1 MLNQYTGVKKCPNCS
16 GPIFKYVNFSK
27 NTYVLSC
34 GYTKLVTHEKG
45 YIESKKKPC
54 DFYNEFSEL
63 IYYNDEN
70 DIDELYYSR
79 DENYNPN
86 NLSRINKF
94 IDNINEDDIE
104 EYSDDNESYSEEEG
118 YDLTNYEEECDNDSD
133 IESEQSEEGYL
144 D

>member
-27 NTYVLSC
+27 DTYVLSC
-34 GYTKLVTHEKG
+34 GYTKLVTQEMEF
-45 YIESKKKPC
+45 IEAKKKPC
-54 DFYNEFSEL
+54 GFYEEFSEL

-79 DENYNPN
+79 DENSNPT
-86 NLSRINKF
+86 NLRRFNQF
-94 IDNINEDDIE
+94 IDHINEDEVE
-104 EYSDDNESYSEEEG
+104 EDSDDNESYSEEEG
-118 YDLTNYEEECDNDSD
+118 YDLTNCEEECDNDSD